1 MLRAKDGSLHRDWR
15 LLMQGSAM
23 GLVAAITLLA
33 TAIRGLAEPPATEN
47 DGSIRVAKATDA
59 KPRPPVAAANEAAEA
74 AFFKRAPFDITK
86 FAFDKHGGF
95 LMRLGEI
102 LQQPRFAKAA
112 REHDEGVAA
121 FWKKTFPGAAAP
133 PCSLQDIEY
142 IAGDVFSAWG
152 RHHMPP
158 DEANPH
164 FHEIIFG
171 CSYAFIRWQK
181 PVDEIWAWLKRTPGA
196 EEKQH
201 GDVSYVVLP
210 TGQKVCICRV
220 DDQTLLWNDREAHF
234 TKRLDQFLAA
244 PEPTAWHGAWKEVE
258 GGLFTAI
265 AAEAKYTVPPE
276 NVSDEPDKI
285 TREFFAKTRLL
296 AIGMDWQPQ
305 EHGNTAFKLQARFD
319 NEADARSLEAL
330 RRAFEKEKFLATAI
344 IALLEQ
350 ARIETRQTEKGW
362 QIDVQLNGP
371 IDVESQF

>member
-1 MLRAKDGSLHRDWR
+1 VDSPNRP
-15 LLMQGSAM
+15 Q
-23 GLVAAITLLA
+23 
-33 TAIRGLAEPPATEN
+33 
-47 DGSIRVAKATDA
+47 
-59 KPRPPVAAANEAAEA
+59 PRPPVAAANEAAEA

-86 FAFDKHGGF
+86 FAFAKHGGF

-112 REHDEGVAA
+112 REHDEWVAA

-142 IAGDVFSAWG
+142 IAGDFFASWG
-152 RHHMPP
+152 RRHIPG
-158 DEANPH
+158 DEANLHPH
-164 FHEIIFG
+164 QVMFG
-171 CSYAFIRWQK
+171 CSYGFIRWQK

-196 EEKQH
+196 EERQH

-210 TGQKVCICRV
+210 IGLLGPEKVCICRV
-220 DDQTLLWNDREAHF
+220 DDQTLLWNGGEAHF
-234 TKRLDQFLAA
+234 PKRLDQFLAA

-265 AAEAKYTVPPE
+265 AAEAKYKDPRE
-276 NVSDEPDKI
+276 NVADEPDKI

-305 EHGNTAFKLQARFD
+305 AHGNTAFKLQARFD
-319 NEADARSLEAL
+319 NEADARSIEAVT
-330 RRAFEKEKFLATAI
+330 RRAFEMGIQEARQDASKAEKEADKLFATAI

-350 ARIETRQTEKGW
+350 ARIQTRQTENGW

-371 IDVESQF
+371 INIESNL